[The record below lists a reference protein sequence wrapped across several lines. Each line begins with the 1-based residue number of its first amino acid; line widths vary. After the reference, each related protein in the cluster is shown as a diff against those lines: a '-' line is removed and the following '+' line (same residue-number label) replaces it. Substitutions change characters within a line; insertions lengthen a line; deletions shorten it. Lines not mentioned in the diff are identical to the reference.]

1 MSRKSYYLSTAA
13 AVGMLISAS
22 VSSAATITLD
32 MANPLGGAAG
42 TYGQLTDV
50 GTSLSLYGLL
60 FPQFDSAL
68 GTLSSISL
76 TLDIDY
82 DTVVTVSA
90 LSAATGY
97 AELQTSFK
105 AFTPG
110 GKSLTDTFILGSFD
124 YSLDAGQTVSNE
136 DSIGPKVEVKL
147 VNDTTDLAA
156 FTGTGNATVGF
167 YTSTASLL
175 SATGGTA
182 TGSQVT
188 QLDMQGTVTYT
199 YTPTPPPSTDAPEP
213 MTAAVLAAGLAGLAA
228 VRRRK
233 A

>member
-22 VSSAATITLD
+22 VSSAATIALN

-97 AELQTSFK
+97 
-105 AFTPG
+105 
-110 GKSLTDTFILGSFD
+110 
-124 YSLDAGQTVSNE
+124 AGQTVSNE

-199 YTPTPPPSTDAPEP
+199 YTPTPPPSTNAPEP